1 VPPYEC
7 RVAASINFLETPLQE
22 RLRIAINAQLI
33 PGTGSGGIET
43 VLRALTALTRLEDGP
58 EEYVF
63 VGPFEDPEWLR
74 ALLPPGQK
82 VVRGPAPRGAW
93 EVDRLEPFKRA
104 LGPLRPAA
112 RNVRRFISRRV
123 SGADAGAGVAL
134 NEPRADAPQSFYRR
148 LGCHVVHF
156 PFQHF
161 ESCGLPSV
169 YNPHDLQH
177 LHHPEFFA
185 PSEIARREGLHPAA
199 CRAAHTIVAASGFV
213 KRDIVARYGVSPSK
227 VQVIPWAPPPLR
239 DGERGAAEASV
250 PAVRE
255 KFGLAARPFALYPAM
270 TWEHKNHVRLL
281 EALALLR
288 DRDGLEVTLVC
299 TGFKTDFWPHVE
311 RRMEALGLAGQV
323 KFPGLV
329 TQEELRALYCA
340 AQFVFV
346 PTLFEAASAPVFE
359 AWQAG
364 TPVACSS
371 VTSLPEQAAGAA
383 LLFDPFSVEE
393 VARALA
399 RMATDAGL
407 RAELTRRGARRLADF
422 SIERTARAYRA
433 VYRRVA
439 GRALDSEDRRL
450 LEWDWMR
457 EPDGENYINDRKAY
471 E

>member
-1 VPPYEC
+1 M
-7 RVAASINFLETPLQE
+7 SLKE
-22 RLRIAINAQLI
+22 RLRVAINAQI
-33 PGTGSGGIET
+33 MPGTGTGGIET
-43 VLRALTALTRLEDGP
+43 VLRALTALARLEDGP

-74 ALLPPGQK
+74 SLLPTGQR
-82 VVRGPAPRGAW
+82 VVRGPAPRGGR
-93 EVDRLEPFKRA
+93 EVDRFAPFKRA

-112 RNVRRFISRRV
+112 RNFRRFLSAQV
-123 SGADAGAGVAL
+123 TGAGAGAAVAL
-134 NEPRADAPQSFYRR
+134 NEAGVAAARKNFYQG

-185 PSEIARREGLHPAA
+185 PSEVARREGLHPAA
-199 CRAAHTIVAASGFV
+199 CRAAHTVVAASEFV
-213 KRDIVARYGVSPSK
+213 KRDIVGRYGVGPSK
-227 VQVIPWAPPPLR
+227 VQVIPWAPPPVE
-239 DGERGAAEASV
+239 DGERRAAEAS
-250 PAVRE
+250 ATMVRE
-255 KFGLAARPFALYPAM
+255 KFGLANRPFALYPAM
-270 TWEHKNHVRLL
+270 TWEHKNHLRLL

-288 DRDGLEVTLVC
+288 GREGLEVGLVC

-311 RRMEALGLAGQV
+311 RRLKELGLEGQV

-329 TQEELRALYCA
+329 SQEELRALYCA

-359 AWQAG
+359 AWQMG
-364 TPVACSS
+364 VPVACSA

-399 RMATDAGL
+399 RMATDDGL
-407 RAELTRRGARRLADF
+407 RAELRRLGARRLGDF
-422 SIERTARAYRA
+422 SIERTAGAYRA
-433 VYRRVA
+433 VYRRAA

-450 LEWDWMR
+450 LGWDWMR
-457 EPDGENYINDRKAY
+457 ESNGGDNSNDWKKY

>member
-1 VPPYEC
+1 M
-7 RVAASINFLETPLQE
+7 LLQE
-22 RLRIAINAQLI
+22 RLRVAINAQI
-33 PGTGSGGIET
+33 VPGTGTGGIET

-63 VGPFEDPEWLR
+63 VGPHEDPEWLR
-74 ALLPPGQK
+74 ALLPPGQT
-82 VVRGPAPRGAW
+82 VVRGPAPRGGW

-112 RNVRRFISRRV
+112 RNFRRLL
-123 SGADAGAGVAL
+123 SGRASGVAAAVAL
-134 NEPRADAPQSFYRR
+134 SEPRPPAPTNFYQG

-161 ESCGLPSV
+161 EACGLPSV

-177 LHHPEFFA
+177 LHHPEFFT
-185 PSEIARREGLHPAA
+185 PSEIARRERLHPAA
-199 CRAAHTIVAASGFV
+199 CRAAHTVVAASGFV
-213 KRDIVARYGVSPSK
+213 KRDIVRRYGVGPSK
-227 VQVIPWAPPPLR
+227 VQVIPWAPPPVG
-239 DGERGAAEASV
+239 DGERRAAESSA

-255 KFGLAARPFALYPAM
+255 KFGLSDRPFALYPAM

-288 DRDGLEVTLVC
+288 DREGLEVSFVC

-311 RRMEALGLAGQV
+311 RRVKELGLQTQV

-329 TQEELRALYCA
+329 SHEELRALYRS

-359 AWQAG
+359 GWQMGAA
-364 TPVACSS
+364 VACSS

-399 RMATDAGL
+399 HMSTDEGL
-407 RAELTRRGARRLADF
+407 RAELVRLGTRRLGDF

-433 VYRRVA
+433 VYRRAA

-450 LEWDWMR
+450 LGWDWMR
-457 EPDGENYINDRKAY
+457 EPNGGNNTHDRKEY